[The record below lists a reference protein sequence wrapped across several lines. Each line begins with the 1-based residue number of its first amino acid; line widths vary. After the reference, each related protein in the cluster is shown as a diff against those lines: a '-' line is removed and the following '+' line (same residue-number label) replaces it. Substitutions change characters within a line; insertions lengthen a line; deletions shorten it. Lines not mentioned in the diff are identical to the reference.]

1 MKYKIALSDKN
12 DVSLI
17 PKEIQNETFPLLD
30 FANEELEKFY
40 KGKYKFSI
48 TDKEVNIKKLKIDVS
63 KKRRI
68 LEKTLEF
75 NSKLSKIQRKFEKYL
90 QEENNNEIL

>member
-1 MKYKIALSDKN
+1 MMKYKITLSDTN
-12 DVSLI
+12 DVSLL
-17 PKEIQNETFPLLD
+17 PEEIKGETFPLLD
-30 FANEELEKFY
+30 MANEELDKFY

-48 TDKEVNIKKLKIDVS
+48 SDKEVDIKKLKIDKC

-75 NSKLSKIQRKFEKYL
+75 NSKLSKIQRKFENYL
-90 QEENNNEIL
+90 KESNN